1 MVGMVGVWERVTD
14 IEKGASVGCRVRSR
28 RNGHTCARSELDVLL
43 CDVLRV
49 VGCAA
54 FMIGDTGRS
63 EGTHALGDDQN
74 CYSSWQ
80 RGPHG
85 TGCVRATGLVEWYGA
100 TASPPS
106 CVPTVLGDAGA
117 RGRL

>member
-1 MVGMVGVWERVTD
+1 MGVWERVTD
-14 IEKGASVGCRVRSR
+14 IEKGPSVGCRVRSR

-54 FMIGDTGRS
+54 FTIGDTGRS

-74 CYSSWQ
+74 SAIQ
-80 RGPHG
+80 VVREVHMVRGA
-85 TGCVRATGLVEWYGA
+85 C
-100 TASPPS
+100 
-106 CVPTVLGDAGA
+106 A
-117 RGRL
+117 RRG